1 MNKTALWACAVAI
14 TIAVAAMATWPL
26 SASAATSAACD
37 YWPAWNS
44 FRVHFMSD
52 GGRIIDPAGAS
63 GISTSEGQSY
73 GLFFALVANDRPDFE
88 RILHWTEDNLA
99 AGDLTARLPAWKWGK
114 RDDNAWGVIDANA
127 ASDADLWIAYT
138 LAEAG
143 RLWKEPKFAAL
154 SRLLAERIVREES
167 VPISSIGRT
176 LLPGPQGFTPEA
188 GVYRLNPSYLPL
200 QLLRRMAALY
210 PKQEWE
216 QMVTASRDIIVG
228 SAPRGFAPDW
238 VLYKENAKESGGM
251 QADVSS
257 NAIGSYNAIRVYLWA
272 GMLDSADPL
281 RSSLLKA
288 LAPAAAYVAKNG
300 TPVLEVNTRTGTAN
314 GVGSAGFSAAM
325 LPFLQASG
333 LPDSVDQQRARVI
346 AKAPLE
352 RADNYYEQAL
362 TLFGLGWM
370 DGYYRFARAGQL
382 MPRWT
387 CAGN

>member
-1 MNKTALWACAVAI
+1 
-14 TIAVAAMATWPL
+14 
-26 SASAATSAACD
+26 
-37 YWPAWNS
+37 
-44 FRVHFMSD
+44 
-52 GGRIIDPAGAS
+52 
-63 GISTSEGQSY
+63 
-73 GLFFALVANDRPDFE
+73 
-88 RILHWTEDNLA
+88 LHWTEDNLA

-114 RDDNAWGVIDANA
+114 RDDNTWGVIDANA
-127 ASDADLWIAYT
+127 ASDADLWIAYA

-143 RLWKEPKFAAL
+143 QLWKEPKFTAL

-167 VPISSIGRT
+167 VALAGTGRT

-216 QMVTASRDIIVG
+216 KMVSASRDIIVD
-228 SAPRGFAPDW
+228 SSPRGFAPDW
-238 VLYKENAKESGGM
+238 ILYKEHGGVE
-251 QADVSS
+251 ADTSS

-272 GMLDSADPL
+272 GMLDSAEPW

-288 LAPAAAYVAKNG
+288 LAPAASYIVKTGA
-300 TPVLEVNTRTGTAN
+300 PVLEVNTRTGAAN
-314 GVGSAGFSAAM
+314 GVGPAGFSAAM

-333 LPDSVDQQRARVI
+333 LTDSVDQQRARVT

-352 RADNYYEQAL
+352 RPDNYYEQAL

-382 MPRWT
+382 VPRWT

>member
-1 MNKTALWACAVAI
+1 MNKIVPWMRAVAI
-14 TIAVAAMATWPL
+14 VVVAMASWSL
-26 SASAATSAACD
+26 SATAATPVACD

-44 FRVHFMSD
+44 FRAHFMND

-73 GLFFALVANDRPDFE
+73 GLFFALVANDRPNFE

-114 RDDNAWGVIDANA
+114 RDDNTWGVIDANA

-143 RLWKEPKFAAL
+143 RLWKEPKFIAL

-167 VPISSIGRT
+167 VPISGIGRT

-188 GVYRLNPSYLPL
+188 GVYRMNPSYLPL

-216 QMVTASRDIIVG
+216 PMVTTSRGIIVD

-238 VLYKENAKESGGM
+238 ILYKESGGA

-288 LAPAAAYVAKNG
+288 LAPAAAYVVKNG
-300 TPVLEVNTRTGTAN
+300 TPVLEINTRTGVAN

-333 LPDSVDQQRARVI
+333 LPDGVDQQRARVT

-362 TLFGLGWM
+362 TLFGVGWM
-370 DGYYRFARAGQL
+370 DGYYRFARTGQL

-387 CAGN
+387 CVAN